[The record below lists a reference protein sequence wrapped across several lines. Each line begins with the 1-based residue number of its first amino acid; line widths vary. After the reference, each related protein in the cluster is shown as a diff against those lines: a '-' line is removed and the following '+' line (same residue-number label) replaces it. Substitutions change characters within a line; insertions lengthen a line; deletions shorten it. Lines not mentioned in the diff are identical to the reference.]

1 MLILPTK
8 HNIDAAR
15 EIRDKL
21 LTWRRVYA
29 LLIREFEQYKS
40 NIELH
45 DVAYKVELVDK
56 LYNCNLM
63 MDKGIVAKEII
74 NFNLDEKFLHE
85 EPESLVN
92 EISKI
97 HLSEY
102 HKPVGLVFASKF
114 CHFHQPR
121 RFPIYDKFAR
131 IGLSNLFGK
140 KPNDYL
146 NKYIQ
151 FKTDLDELIKKLSWR
166 STYQELDEYL
176 WLYGQWISYKNG
188 KIKKFSHEIKD
199 IIELR
204 KNLFSKLDP

>member
-45 DVAYKVELVDK
+45 DVAYKIELVDK

-92 EISKI
+92 EI
-97 HLSEY
+97 
-102 HKPVGLVFASKF
+102 FT
-114 CHFHQPR
+114 
-121 RFPIYDKFAR
+121 
-131 IGLSNLFGK
+131 K
-140 KPNDYL
+140 K
-146 NKYIQ
+146 
-151 FKTDLDELIKKLSWR
+151 R
-166 STYQELDEYL
+166 
-176 WLYGQWISYKNG
+176 
-188 KIKKFSHEIKD
+188 
-199 IIELR
+199 
-204 KNLFSKLDP
+204 